1 MLILNLNEMN
11 FIPKHDRFYEIFIF
25 NFNLFMRIVSIIQ
38 FKKENSD
45 KRIIIE

>member
-1 MLILNLNEMN
+1 MKWILSQN
-11 FIPKHDRFYEIFIF
+11 IDRFYEIFIF

>member
-1 MLILNLNEMN
+1 MKWISSQNV
-11 FIPKHDRFYEIFIF
+11 DRFYEIFIF